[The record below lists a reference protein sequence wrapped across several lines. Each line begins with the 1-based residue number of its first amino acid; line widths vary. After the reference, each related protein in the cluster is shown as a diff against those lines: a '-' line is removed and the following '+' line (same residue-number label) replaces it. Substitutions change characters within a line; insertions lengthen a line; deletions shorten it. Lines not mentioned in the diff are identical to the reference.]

1 MLILVAL
8 APLLAC
14 VVICYYAAG
23 RTERREAAIAANIIV
38 SEVSAIVEVARS
50 AMLTIVPHAD
60 YPCEKLL
67 PDLAVKAATAPYV
80 RTINVI
86 KGDVVF
92 CSSAFG
98 KLSIPLSTFM
108 PDIGHERGGEW
119 MALVGM
125 TPMVPERQALV
136 IGKPAAG
143 GRAVMAVI
151 DGRYLLDLMRAA
163 APLDMYRQAEL
174 RFAGSPPLDGA
185 RMATPL
191 DESSLLVNTRKVTA
205 SGAFE
210 LRIYGLRERWR
221 ATFIALMLRDMPW
234 AVALSALLVWLV
246 WRLQNSRS
254 SRREQLLRGI
264 RANEF
269 HVEYQPLYGVS
280 AGHCDGA
287 EALLRWVRPEFG
299 EVRPGE
305 FITAA
310 EDEHVIVPLTQH
322 LLKLIARDFATMDV
336 RPGFHLSINFS
347 PEHLSSEKLTDDVNA
362 LLETVSKNRPQIVME
377 ITERTLIKNTEQA
390 QRNLEALRDK
400 GVKVAIDDFGT
411 GYCSLTY
418 LEHFPLDLLKIDRG
432 FVLTIEPGTTRAVVL
447 DAIIDLALSLDAQLV
462 AEGVETMAQFDYL
475 CARGVGFVQGYLYAK
490 SMTADA
496 FAQWY
501 RTLGSQP
508 LAAVTVTS
516 AQ

>member
-1 MLILVAL
+1 MLTLAAL
-8 APLLAC
+8 APLLVC
-14 VVICYYAAG
+14 VVICYYAAE
-23 RTERREAAIAANIIV
+23 RNVRREAAIAANIIV

-50 AMLTIVPHAD
+50 ATFTVVPRAD
-60 YPCEKLL
+60 YPCEKLFPEL
-67 PDLAVKAATAPYV
+67 TVTAATAPYV
-80 RTINVI
+80 RSII
-86 KGDVVF
+86 IIAGDVVT
-92 CSSAFG
+92 CSSARG
-98 KLSIPLSTFM
+98 KESIPLATLV
-108 PDIGHERGGEW
+108 PDIRRTPGGEW
-119 MALVGM
+119 MALVGT
-125 TPMVPERQALV
+125 TPVVPERQALIV
-136 IGKPAAG
+136 GEPAAG
-143 GRAVMAVI
+143 GRTVAAVI
-151 DGRYLLDLMRAA
+151 DGRYLLDLMHAA
-163 APLDMYRQAEL
+163 APLDMYRQVEL
-174 RFAGSPPLDGA
+174 RFAASPPLNGA
-185 RMATPL
+185 ELTTPL
-191 DESSLLVNTRKVTA
+191 DERSLLVNTRKVLA

-221 ATFIALMLRDMPW
+221 EALVELILRNMPW
-234 AVALSALLVWLV
+234 AIALSALLVWLV
-246 WRLQNSRS
+246 WRLQNSRA

-280 AGHCDGA
+280 SGHCDGV
-287 EALLRWVRPEFG
+287 EALLRWVRPGIG

-305 FITAA
+305 FIAAA

-322 LLKLIARDFATMDV
+322 LLKLIARDFATMNV
-336 RPGFHLSINFS
+336 PPGFHLSINLS
-347 PEHLSSEKLTDDVNA
+347 PEHLSSEKLTDDVYA
-362 LLETVSKNRPQIVME
+362 LQEAVGKNRPQIIVE

-390 QRNLEALRDK
+390 QCNLEALRDR

-418 LEHFPLDLLKIDRG
+418 LERFPFDFLKIDRG

-462 AEGVETMAQFDYL
+462 GEGVETMAQFDYL
-475 CARGVGFVQGYLYAK
+475 CARGVAFVQGHLYARA
-490 SMTADA
+490 MTADA

-508 LAAVTVTS
+508 FPGATVTS